1 LSYIH
6 LNVVYHVVIG
16 RVTLVRHTPPRS
28 ERRLMGSLQLQT
40 AQRGLVDLAA
50 SLEQDAHRIE
60 NHLSET
66 DRQVV
71 QHGRSGH
78 FGWSQHQER
87 HPGLKT
93 IVARRPLERS
103 PYRKIDQ
110 GVGVQVN
117 GPDEREAAHHNHEE
131 TERVE
136 QSNEEIYR

>member
-1 LSYIH
+1 V
-6 LNVVYHVVIG
+6 NVVYHIVTG
-16 RVTLVRHTPPRS
+16 RVTLVRHTPPRP
-28 ERRLMGSLQLQT
+28 ERRLICILQLQT
-40 AQRGLVDLAA
+40 AQRGAVDPTA
-50 SLEQDAHRIE
+50 SPEQDAHRIE

-66 DRQVV
+66 VRQVV

-93 IVARRPLERS
+93 DVARRSLERS
-103 PYRKIDQ
+103 PYRKVDQ

-117 GPDEREAAHHNHEE
+117 GPDERDAAHHNSEE

>member
-1 LSYIH
+1 
-6 LNVVYHVVIG
+6 
-16 RVTLVRHTPPRS
+16 
-28 ERRLMGSLQLQT
+28 MGILQLQT
-40 AQRGLVDLAA
+40 AQRGAVESVA
-50 SLEQDAHRIE
+50 SVEQDAHRFE

-66 DRQVV
+66 VRQVV

-87 HPGLKT
+87 QPGLKT
-93 IVARRPLERS
+93 VVARRPLERS
-103 PYRKIDQ
+103 PYRKVDQ

-117 GPDEREAAHHNHEE
+117 GPDERDAAHHNNEE

>member
-16 RVTLVRHTPPRS
+16 RVTLVRHTPPRP

-87 HPGLKT
+87 HPG
-93 IVARRPLERS
+93 
-103 PYRKIDQ
+103 RKVDQ

-117 GPDEREAAHHNHEE
+117 GPDERDAAHHNNEE